1 MAKIELYKYQKFSVM
16 LCFLVQGRKNM
27 YKRILQLYGVVVLLG
42 VLVGMV
48 GSYFQVAISKLGYWL
63 TQLFQWVS
71 FHNGPVMLVTVLTT
85 MLLIFIAWFLVRYI
99 APDAAGS
106 GVPQI
111 EGTLLYDLP
120 MIWQRLLPVK
130 FFGGVLAIG
139 TNMILGRE
147 GPTIQLGGHLAEML
161 GEWLRITKHRRD
173 TLIAA
178 GAAAGLAVAFNA
190 PLAGVLFVVEE
201 MRRPFRFSFTNFSIV
216 AICCVS
222 ATIIEHLILGAHPA
236 IVMDVFTLPS
246 LSSLGW
252 FFLFGII
259 VGFAGLLFNL
269 ALMQSLALTDKL
281 SIKAR
286 IIFVLLVGALIGY
299 LSFSYPALVGGG
311 YHIIEQ
317 SLTMRPSLSILL
329 FLFVVRFFI
338 GILCYSTGVPGGI
351 FAPMLALGT
360 LLGLA
365 CSYVLKWSVD
375 SSIHP
380 GMFAVAGMGALF
392 SAAVRA
398 PLTGIVL
405 VVEMTENYN
414 LILPLMVTCLTSTT
428 IVQIFRNPPIYTQ
441 LLRRLMNMR
450 KKSE

>member
-1 MAKIELYKYQKFSVM
+1 
-16 LCFLVQGRKNM
+16 M
-27 YKRILQLYGVVVLLG
+27 YKRILKLYGLVIVLG
-42 VLVGMV
+42 VLVGII
-48 GSYFQVAISKLGYWL
+48 GSWFQLSISIVSHWMTRLL
-63 TQLFQWVS
+63 QWVQLYGT
-71 FHNGPVMLVTVLTT
+71 HVAWVYVVVT
-85 MLLIFIAWFLVRYI
+85 MILIFCAWLMVRYI

-111 EGTLLYDLP
+111 EGALIYETP
-120 MIWQRLLPVK
+120 MFWKRLLPVK
-130 FFGGVLAIG
+130 FLGGVLAISS
-139 TNMILGRE
+139 NMVLGRE
-147 GPTIQLGGHLAEML
+147 GPTIQIGGHLAEMM
-161 GEWLRITKHRRD
+161 GGWLSMTRHRRD

-222 ATIIEHLILGAHPA
+222 ATIVEHLIMGAKPA
-236 IVMDVFTLPS
+236 IAMDVFALPS
-246 LSSLGW
+246 LQSLGW
-252 FFLFGII
+252 FFLFGIV
-259 VGFAGLLFNL
+259 VGFAGLLFNKVL
-269 ALMQSLALTDKL
+269 IQSLIWTDTFGMRK
-281 SIKAR
+281 R
-286 IIFVLLVGALIGY
+286 VVFVLLVGALMGY
-299 LSFSYPALVGGG
+299 LTLIYPELVGGG
-311 YHIIEQ
+311 YDIIEQ
-317 SLTMRPSLSILL
+317 SLTMRPSLSVLL
-329 FLFVVRFFI
+329 FLFVVRFLI

-365 CSYVLKWSVD
+365 CSYVLKWSID
-375 SSIHP
+375 PSIHP

-405 VVEMTENYN
+405 VVEMTENYS

-428 IVQIFRNPPIYTQ
+428 VVQLFGNPPIYTQ
-441 LLRRLMNMR
+441 LLRRLVNTPQGLHM
-450 KKSE
+450 

>member
-1 MAKIELYKYQKFSVM
+1 
-16 LCFLVQGRKNM
+16 M
-27 YKRILQLYGVVVLLG
+27 YKRILKLYGIVIVLG
-42 VLVGMV
+42 VLIGIV
-48 GSYFQVAISKLGYWL
+48 GSCFQISISIVSHWL
-63 TQLFQWVS
+63 TGLFQFVKL
-71 FHNGPVMLVTVLTT
+71 HGGPVTLVSVLVTMMLV
-85 MLLIFIAWFLVRYI
+85 FIAWLMVRFI

-111 EGTLLYDLP
+111 EGALLHDTP

-130 FFGGVLAIG
+130 FFGGVIAIG
-139 TNMILGRE
+139 SNMVLGRE

-161 GEWLRITKHRRD
+161 GEWLHITKHRRD

-216 AICCVS
+216 AISCVS
-222 ATIIEHLILGAHPA
+222 ATIIEHLILGSQPA
-236 IVMDVFTLPS
+236 IAMDVFALPS
-246 LSSLGW
+246 LQSLGW
-252 FFLFGII
+252 FFLFGIV
-259 VGFAGLLFNL
+259 VGFAGLLFNMVL
-269 ALMQSLALTDKL
+269 IRSLTFTDQF
-281 SIKAR
+281 SIKKR
-286 IIFVLLVGALIGY
+286 MVFVLMVGALIGY
-299 LSFSYPALVGGG
+299 LTFAYPALVGGG
-311 YHIIEQ
+311 YDIIEQ
-317 SLTMRPSLSILL
+317 SLTMRPSLSVLLLL
-329 FLFVVRFFI
+329 FVARFFI

-375 SSIHP
+375 PSIHP

-405 VVEMTENYN
+405 VVEMTENYS

-428 IVQIFRNPPIYTQ
+428 VVQLFGNPPIYSQ
-441 LLRRLMNMR
+441 LLRRLVNSG
-450 KKSE
+450 KKSKLI